1 MTAQVL
7 FFNAFSK
14 KDPHLNAVETS
25 PSEAII
31 FIDQLYD
38 DSTSDKE
45 VVGRGV
51 ILDPRF
57 WEEGDLYMADL
68 GFTIADD
75 FIALN
80 VELNIPEFLSD
91 RDQLT
96 KANVKESKSIASDL
110 IHVERAIG
118 RIKTFRLI
126 RNEIPLAFYRSINQ
140 VWAVTCLLCY
150 FLQPLIEKA
159 YSENE

>member
-7 FFNAFSK
+7 FLNVFSK
-14 KDPHLNAVETS
+14 KDPHLNAVEIS
-25 PSEAII
+25 PSKGII

-45 VVGRGV
+45 IVGRSV
-51 ILDPRF
+51 LFDPRF

-118 RIKTFRLI
+118 RTKTFRSI

-150 FLQPLIEKA
+150 FLPPLIEKA

>member
-7 FFNAFSK
+7 FLNVFSK
-14 KDPHLNAVETS
+14 KDPHLNAVEIS
-25 PSEAII
+25 PSKGII
-31 FIDQLYD
+31 FIDQLYH

-45 VVGRGV
+45 IVGRSV
-51 ILDPRF
+51 IFDPRF

-80 VELNIPEFLSD
+80 VELNVLELLCG

-126 RNEIPLAFYRSINQ
+126 RNEITLAFYRSINQ

-150 FLQPLIEKA
+150 FLPPLIEKA